1 MAINKIIYGGN
12 TLLDLT
18 SDTAD
23 ESTVI
28 NGATFHKSDGT
39 KSTGT
44 CTYDSDTSDATVQ
57 VAEMLINKTAYARGS
72 KMTGTMPNNGA
83 ITGEISNLN
92 EYTIPQGYHD
102 GSGTVG
108 ISSTEK
114 SKIVAGNIK
123 SGITITGAKGTYTG
137 ASINAQS
144 KTVTPSTSS
153 QTIQPDN
160 GYDYLSSITL
170 NPIPYSESANSAG
183 GTTVTIG

>member
-44 CTYDSDTSDATVQ
+44 CTFDSDTSDATVQ

-83 ITGEISNLN
+83 ITG
-92 EYTIPQGYHD
+92 
-102 GSGTVG
+102 
-108 ISSTEK
+108 
-114 SKIVAGNIK
+114 
-123 SGITITGAKGTYTG
+123 
-137 ASINAQS
+137 
-144 KTVTPSTSS
+144 
-153 QTIQPDN
+153 
-160 GYDYLSSITL
+160 
-170 NPIPYSESANSAG
+170 
-183 GTTVTIG
+183 